1 MNILNTKIF
10 YSQYASRYCVG
21 LNVFNKQKCLEL
33 TILARETGGE
43 FVPREKAKNF
53 EEQFDGIAEFPN
65 DQLAAM
71 FVKKL
76 SMMNLG

>member
-10 YSQYASRYCVG
+10 YSQYASRWCVG
-21 LNVFNKQKCLEL
+21 INGLNEQKCVKF
-33 TILARETGGE
+33 TIPAREAGGE

-65 DQLAAM
+65 EQLAEM